1 MDITRLRR
9 LSPLH
14 YFFLLILHSA
24 HHGHALLAVPLP
36 PSRGGA
42 ASVRWRGNNSH
53 GVLLPPSSFALVV
66 PSPKRSSRG
75 LASAIRR
82 HAPSSPSVVRS
93 SPPSLAAASD
103 ASSSSSAPS
112 GRDYAAEF
120 RGGSIAVARSDGSS
134 HRLSYRIAR
143 PMSLSSR
150 QAAPVVVLH
159 GGPSVPSN
167 YLYPLVD
174 VVPYRS
180 IVFHDQLGCGSS
192 DEPPDV
198 SLYSMR
204 DSDEDMKALLKL
216 LGLRRFHLYG
226 QSYGGILAFE
236 YLKSVATEGD
246 DDGSAPVCL
255 SAILSS
261 APTNVAEVE
270 SEFVS
275 LIQEIASSSA
285 EDSKTEAELAGV
297 VSGGAGCRKCRVS
310 SRDAYAGARS
320 VWMGASGD
328 IRLRGLAPPP
338 PGGRGE
344 DASGNDNEGRARL
357 RERVVRRGGGAIPS
371 TRGVQR

>member
-1 MDITRLRR
+1 
-9 LSPLH
+9 
-14 YFFLLILHSA
+14 
-24 HHGHALLAVPLP
+24 
-36 PSRGGA
+36 
-42 ASVRWRGNNSH
+42 
-53 GVLLPPSSFALVV
+53 
-66 PSPKRSSRG
+66 
-75 LASAIRR
+75 
-82 HAPSSPSVVRS
+82 
-93 SPPSLAAASD
+93 
-103 ASSSSSAPS
+103 
-112 GRDYAAEF
+112 
-120 RGGSIAVARSDGSS
+120 
-134 HRLSYRIAR
+134 
-143 PMSLSSR
+143 MSLSSR

-204 DSDEDMKALLKL
+204 DSVEDMKALLKK
-216 LGLRRFHLYG
+216 LGVRRFHLYG

>member
-1 MDITRLRR
+1 
-9 LSPLH
+9 
-14 YFFLLILHSA
+14 
-24 HHGHALLAVPLP
+24 
-36 PSRGGA
+36 
-42 ASVRWRGNNSH
+42 
-53 GVLLPPSSFALVV
+53 
-66 PSPKRSSRG
+66 
-75 LASAIRR
+75 
-82 HAPSSPSVVRS
+82 
-93 SPPSLAAASD
+93 
-103 ASSSSSAPS
+103 
-112 GRDYAAEF
+112 
-120 RGGSIAVARSDGSS
+120 
-134 HRLSYRIAR
+134 
-143 PMSLSSR
+143 MSLSSR

-204 DSDEDMKALLKL
+204 DSVEDMKALLKK
-216 LGLRRFHLYG
+216 LGVRRFHLYG

-261 APTNVAEVE
+261 APTNVTEVE
-270 SEFVS
+270 SEFVR
-275 LIQEIASSSA
+275 LIQEISSSA

-297 VSGGAGCRKCRVS
+297 VSENSPVVPAAGNAACPRGRV
-310 SRDAYAGARS
+310 RTRRIGMEGHVR
-320 VWMGASGD
+320 D
-328 IRLRGLAPPP
+328 IRLRGLAP

-357 RERVVRRGGGAIPS
+357 RERVVRR
-371 TRGVQR
+371 RGS

>member
-1 MDITRLRR
+1 
-9 LSPLH
+9 
-14 YFFLLILHSA
+14 
-24 HHGHALLAVPLP
+24 
-36 PSRGGA
+36 
-42 ASVRWRGNNSH
+42 
-53 GVLLPPSSFALVV
+53 
-66 PSPKRSSRG
+66 
-75 LASAIRR
+75 
-82 HAPSSPSVVRS
+82 
-93 SPPSLAAASD
+93 
-103 ASSSSSAPS
+103 
-112 GRDYAAEF
+112 
-120 RGGSIAVARSDGSS
+120 
-134 HRLSYRIAR
+134 
-143 PMSLSSR
+143 MSLSSR

-204 DSDEDMKALLKL
+204 DSVEDMKALLKK
-216 LGLRRFHLYG
+216 LGVRRFHLYG

-261 APTNVAEVE
+261 APTNVTEVE
-270 SEFVS
+270 SEFVR
-275 LIQEIASSSA
+275 LIQEIASSA
-285 EDSKTEAELAGV
+285 EDSKTEAELEELFRETHR
-297 VSGGAGCRKCRVS
+297 CRLPEMPRVLE
-310 SRDAYAGARS
+310 DAYARAGS
-320 VWMGASGD
+320 VWRGTSAISGYAAS
-328 IRLRGLAPPP
+328 PP

-357 RERVVRRGGGAIPS
+357 RERVVRRGVARCLQHGGPEVHDAFGMLPPRPVGG
-371 TRGVQR
+371 RGVVRGDRGFVLQRV